1 MGFGKTLGVVCM
13 WHFVYCGL
21 VAGFMILLWHQ
32 QEWTETLWCSLL
44 TTDIICW
51 VLISLYLDIVGNFP
65 GFRITWETHLR
76 SCLQGCF
83 QDLNQERRWIINV
96 GAPSARVSGEQSVGK
111 DENHM
116 SAKIP
121 SLSPDLSRCAPRLP
135 QQRAVLTPQHPLH
148 GRLYPSELCAL
159 ISPSLLVSL
168 YQLFSKHFHSGLWTL
183 LVNSHDS
190 QGLCGN

>member
-1 MGFGKTLGVVCM
+1 MVFGETLGVVCI
-13 WHFVYCGL
+13 WHFAYCRL

-32 QEWTETLWCSLL
+32 QEWTETLWCSLP

-83 QDLNQERRWIINV
+83 QDLNKERKWIINV
-96 GAPSARVSGEQSVGK
+96 ETPSAKVTGEQSGGQE
-111 DENHM
+111 ENHM

-121 SLSPDLSRCAPRLP
+121 SLPPDLSRCEPHLPHPR
-135 QQRAVLTPQHPLH
+135 AALTPQHPLH
-148 GRLYPSELCAL
+148 DRLHPSELCAL
-159 ISPSLLVSL
+159 ISSSLLVAL
-168 YQLFSKHFHSGLWTL
+168 YQLFSKHFHAGL
-183 LVNSHDS
+183 
-190 QGLCGN
+190 